1 MHRKYEP
8 QTLGHWLT
16 FRHRMYRMGGI
27 VLMVALVVCA
37 SACGVLKIWLWK
49 LNKKAEQRD
58 REQNEGRETFRYV
71 L

>member
-1 MHRKYEP
+1 
-8 QTLGHWLT
+8 
-16 FRHRMYRMGGI
+16 MYRMGGI

-37 SACGVLKIWLWK
+37 AACGVLKFWLWK
-49 LNKKAEQRD
+49 LNQKAEQRD